1 MWNLLEINVTQS
13 AWLDQQLMEE
23 VSLKQPPADDVMS
36 VGNRAFNS
44 GLLDA
49 EQTRGVE
56 RGMGRLNGR
65 WNALSIDAIEMELR

>member
-1 MWNLLEINVTQS
+1 M
-13 AWLDQQLMEE
+13 
-23 VSLKQPPADDVMS
+23 SLKQPPADDVMS
-36 VGNRAFNS
+36 VGNRALNS